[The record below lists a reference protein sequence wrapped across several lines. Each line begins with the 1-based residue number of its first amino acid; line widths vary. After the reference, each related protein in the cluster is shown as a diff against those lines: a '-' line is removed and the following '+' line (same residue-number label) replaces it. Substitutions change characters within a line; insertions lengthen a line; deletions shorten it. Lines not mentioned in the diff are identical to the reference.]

1 MPKELLEIDVD
12 ALEGEETSEDIEPH
26 HYALDSEE
34 GEKRKVYGK
43 THSHILDLLTK
54 EIGHYEVIDKT
65 EFINLI
71 RDVEDLYSQAIDM
84 LAKHSEYLEGVVA
97 KIVAEVL
104 AGITKG
110 KVIHNIPGKKDDP
123 VWNRNSEFLTSAI
136 SLLASAPSSSRED
149 FADGVK
155 KLRIVGSLLY
165 NALEEFCSL
174 GLEYEECS
182 TRLAELMLERS
193 AIEEIEEAKD
203 VLKALA
209 SDLRTHDDDVIV
221 LTHGISPIFQRIQE
235 IHRFI
240 FDHHSR
246 LLIKVA
252 KSLTNDSD
260 QLLDNFQAGGFGLIR
275 AIRDYTPPY
284 NFVGHA
290 SNWIRQSILSNMR
303 MVSNSIR
310 IPGNIIQEYS
320 SLERTR
326 QKLPGNKQ
334 DIEEMSST
342 SGRTREKI
350 KRVYDL
356 ISIARTYSLDR
367 EVNSEDSDTPSTI
380 QDLIPDESTTP
391 EKFTEGTEVDKLMS
405 LLDPQEQWVVANY
418 FGLQD
423 YLGKKTRRSHKE
435 CADLERVRQLYI
447 ATSSTL

>member
-1 MPKELLEIDVD
+1 MPKDLLEIDVD
-12 ALEGEETSEDIEPH
+12 ALDDDEEQTEVESH
-26 HYALDSEE
+26 HYAIDSEE

-54 EIGHYEVIDKT
+54 EIGSYNIIDKT

-71 RDVEDLYSQAIDM
+71 RDVEDLYSQAIDL
-84 LAKHSEYLEGVVA
+84 LAKHTEYLEAVVA
-97 KIVAEVL
+97 KILAEVL

-123 VWNRNSEFLTSAI
+123 VWNRNSEFLTAGIGLLAI
-136 SLLASAPSSSRED
+136 SHISSRED
-149 FADGVK
+149 FALGVK

-182 TRLAELMLERS
+182 TRLAELMLEEGPV
-193 AIEEIEEAKD
+193 EEIEESKE
-203 VLKALA
+203 VLSSLA
-209 SDLRTHDDDVIV
+209 SDLKTPEDDVIV
-221 LTHGISPIFQRIQE
+221 LTHNISTIFCRIQE

-240 FDHHSR
+240 FIHHSR

-252 KSLTNDSD
+252 KSLTTDPD

-310 IPGNIIQEYS
+310 IPGNIIQEFS
-320 SLERTR
+320 SLERMR
-326 QKLPGNKQ
+326 QKLPSNKQ
-334 DIEEMSST
+334 DIEEISTT
-342 SGRTREKI
+342 SGRSREKI

-367 EVNSEDSDTPSTI
+367 EVGGEDDTSSTI
-380 QDLIPDESTTP
+380 QDLIPDETATP
-391 EKFTEGTEVDKLMS
+391 DKFTEGTEVDKLMG
-405 LLDPQEQWVVANY
+405 LLTPQERWVVANY
-418 FGLQD
+418 YGLQD
-423 YLGKKTRRSHKE
+423 YLEGCNTKKHVESSE
-435 CADLERVRQLYI
+435 LEKIRQLYV
-447 ATSSTL
+447 ATSSSL